1 MPARRK
7 KQDQTADPQRIREAV
22 RRTDANPQL
31 VATARFLRNLIP
43 GGEPETSEMPEPMQR
58 LVEEVQPKG
67 PSAMRE
73 IGKGALQAW
82 QALSEA
88 QRRRR
93 GRSDVA
99 ILFTDLVG
107 FSDWALHAGDEVA
120 LEVLRQVGD
129 AEQKAISDNKGA
141 VVKRLGDGAMAV
153 FGNAEQAVKAAL
165 ESQRATSEIDVEGYR
180 PEQRAGVHRGTP
192 RKVKGDFLGV
202 DVNIAARVGDAAKGG
217 EVLVSGSVRDQLDGR
232 RFRFGA
238 ARPLDAPGAPA
249 DLTVS
254 AVKPKRKRQ
263 DPSPAP
269 YVSRVRSA
277 LLRSA
282 ARLLRLARLL
292 RRERPVL
299 DLGAGPVGGRDHT
312 GGAGL

>member
-7 KQDQTADPQRIREAV
+7 KPESTNAEGIRDVV

-31 VATARFLRNLIP
+31 VATARFLRSLIP

-93 GRSDVA
+93 GSADVA

-107 FSDWALHAGDEVA
+107 FSDWALGAGDEAA
-120 LEVLRQVGD
+120 LEVLRQVGE
-129 AEQKAISDNKGA
+129 AEQKAISSNKGA

-153 FGNAEQAVKAAL
+153 FSGSEQAVKAAFD
-165 ESQRATSEIDVEGYR
+165 SQRAISKIKVESYR
-180 PEQRAGVHRGTP
+180 PKQRAGVHRGNP

-217 EVLVSGSVRDQLDGR
+217 EVLVSDSVRDQLDAR
-232 RFRFGA
+232 RFKFGTD
-238 ARPLDAPGAPA
+238 RPLDAPGAPP
-249 DLTVS
+249 DLTVCS
-254 AVKPKRKRQ
+254 VKQKR
-263 DPSPAP
+263 
-269 YVSRVRSA
+269 
-277 LLRSA
+277 LR
-282 ARLLRLARLL
+282 
-292 RRERPVL
+292 
-299 DLGAGPVGGRDHT
+299 
-312 GGAGL
+312 